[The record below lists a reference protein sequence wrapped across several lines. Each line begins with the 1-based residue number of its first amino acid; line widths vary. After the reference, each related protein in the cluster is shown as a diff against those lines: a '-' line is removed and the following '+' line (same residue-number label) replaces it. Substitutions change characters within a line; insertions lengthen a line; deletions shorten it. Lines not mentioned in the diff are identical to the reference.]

1 MITQDPRNILVADDS
16 LFFRIKL
23 SDVLI
28 EAGHK
33 VRLVK
38 DGKEAIEEIKAN
50 PDDIDLLIL
59 DLQMP
64 HVDGFG
70 ILRWLKENGLE
81 EKFPVLAVT
90 GVYESAGTIRD
101 LRELG
106 AKGFMSKSISPEEIV
121 TRVNVLLFVSKA
133 NAGVKRKRI
142 NVFMP
147 VDFSVGDITNTGMAL
162 NLSEGGFFF
171 HSDVEIPT
179 GAILTLTFS
188 LPGSTEIIHAKGA
201 VRWTPEESK
210 KKSIFYGY
218 GLMFVM
224 LNAPDC
230 LMIRDYIDAKEKK
243 REAAQTG

>member
-1 MITQDPRNILVADDS
+1 MITKDARNILVADDS

-38 DGKEAIEEIKAN
+38 DGREAIEEIKAD
-50 PDDIDLLIL
+50 PDEIDLLIL

-70 ILRWLKENGLE
+70 ALRWIKENGLE
-81 EKFPVLAVT
+81 DKFPVLVVT

-133 NAGVKRKRI
+133 KAGVKRKRM
-142 NVFMP
+142 NLFMP
-147 VDFSVGDITNTGMAL
+147 VDFSVGDITNTGMVV

-171 HSDVEIPT
+171 HSDVEIPV
-179 GAILTLTFS
+179 GAILNLKFS
-188 LPGSTEIIHAKGA
+188 LPGSTDIIHAKGA

-224 LNAPDC
+224 LPATDRQA
-230 LMIRDYIDAKEKK
+230 IRDFIASKEDVTVDL
-243 REAAQTG
+243 AP

>member
-1 MITQDPRNILVADDS
+1 MITKDPRNILVADDS

-38 DGKEAIEEIKAN
+38 DGQEAIDEIQAD
-50 PDDIDLLIL
+50 PDSIDLLIL

-64 HVDGFG
+64 RVDGFG
-70 ILRWLKENGLE
+70 ILRWLRENGYE
-81 EKFPVLAVT
+81 DKFPVLVVT

-106 AKGFMSKSISPEEIV
+106 ANGFMSKSISPEEIV
-121 TRVNVLLFVSKA
+121 TRVNVLLFVNKA
-133 NAGVKRKRI
+133 NAGVKRKRV
-142 NVFMP
+142 NLFMP

-171 HSDVEIPT
+171 HSDVEVQV
-179 GAILTLTFS
+179 GAILSLTFS
-188 LPGSTEIIHAKGA
+188 LPGSNEIIHAKGNI
-201 VRWTPEESK
+201 RWAPEESR

-224 LNAPDC
+224 LQAHDRRK
-230 LMIRDYIDAKEKK
+230 IRDYIAAKEK
-243 REAAQTG
+243 RHEGSQ